1 MHMDNYYIFN
11 NFSFEDGIQ
20 LFVGWMVRYTWGR

>member
-1 MHMDNYYIFN
+1 MHKDNYYIFD
-11 NFSFEDGIQ
+11 NFSSEDRIQ